1 MVEKPAATLG
11 ENAEISAKK
20 AIKILKMPQTE
31 YNKMLRK

>member
-1 MVEKPAATLG
+1 MVEKSTATLA

-20 AIKILKMPQTE
+20 AINILKIPPTE